1 MSLSLQAVLVVG
13 GEFQTREVK
22 IKELIRGIFE
32 PFKVAKGDVVSWRV
46 EEFKGEKVM
55 DKIRAQIK
63 WLSLAPLN
71 EAGIKVW
78 VIYGF
83 RGLSAP
89 AQNALLKTL
98 EEPLSGRYI
107 ILETDKTDGVLETIL
122 SRVEVVRVVQKGSDK
137 TKGWLWLKRQ
147 LGLPYPTLVEV
158 GHKLG
163 VAGKEKVREF
173 LLEAT
178 EQMWVDETMN
188 EAVKV
193 KVHEVLQGALE
204 MINNN
209 VNVKHV
215 MVDVLWQVKSR
226 VKV

>member
-1 MSLSLQAVLVVG
+1 MSLQAILVVG
-13 GEFQTREVK
+13 GEFQARKER
-22 IKELIRGIFE
+22 IEELIRGIFK
-32 PFKVAKGDVVSWRV
+32 PFEVAKGDVVSWQV
-46 EEFKGEKVM
+46 KEFKGEKVM
-55 DKIRAQIK
+55 DKIREQIK

-83 RGLSAP
+83 KGLSVP

-122 SRVEVVRVVQKGSDK
+122 SRVEVVRVTQKGGGK

-147 LGLPYPTLVEV
+147 SRLPYPTLVEV

-163 VAGKEKVREF
+163 VVGREKVREF
-173 LLEAT
+173 LLESI
-178 EQMWVDETMN
+178 EQMWADGKVDELI
-188 EAVKV
+188 KI
-193 KVHEVLQGALE
+193 KVHEVLKEALE
-204 MINNN
+204 MIDNN
-209 VNVKHV
+209 VSVKHV
-215 MVDVLWQVKSR
+215 MVDVLWGIKYKL
-226 VKV
+226 KVQS